1 MFQSKTVIV
10 TGSGAGIGRS
20 AAIAFA
26 RQGANVVVNSV
37 SDSGRYVRDEIQKEG
52 LSVIF
57 VQADVSSADGAA
69 AIADLTVKT
78 FGGIDILVNN
88 AGIVSNGDIEQTTES
103 EWDKAMGV
111 NVKSVFLMSKLC
123 LPYLRKSR
131 GVIINTTSAAAI
143 KGVVNRAVYSATKG
157 AVLSLSRAMAQD
169 YIKEGI
175 RVNCI
180 CPGTVL
186 TPSFEAR
193 VNGYADPEKAMQN
206 FVERQPMGRLGTPEE
221 IAEAIIFASSGNVS
235 FMTGAHIVVDGGM
248 TI

>member
-52 LSVIF
+52 LSVLF

-69 AIADLTVKT
+69 AIADLTVKN

-103 EWDKAMGV
+103 EWDKAMAV

-193 VNGYADPEKAMQN
+193 VNGYTDPEKAMQN